1 MESSRI
7 FVKNLPNTASVE
19 SLRKHFSR
27 EHDPTTLKFLP
38 DRGIAFVG
46 YKDHET
52 AIKAANFYNR
62 TYVGQCKLSVTVARP
77 LGPVR
82 PPSQKTNPP
91 ANANP
96 ETTNQ
101 NSDVSRKRKRDAGG
115 HAQKNTGI
123 QEPEPPA
130 KKLAVPPAVAV
141 SDDDWL
147 RSRTNRLLD
156 LVDPGELEA
165 EQSNPTKRAEGA
177 SEISAPND
185 EAESHDTESQ
195 GQDEEPRGP
204 AVERIKQTARLY
216 VRNLAFST
224 TEADLW
230 ELFGQFGGLEEVRH
244 AHAVNFPLC
253 SLRDEA
259 HDRDI

>member
-7 FVKNLPNTASVE
+7 FVKNVPNTTSGE

-27 EHDPTTLKFLP
+27 KHDPTTLRFLP

-52 AIKAANFYNR
+52 AVKAADFYNR
-62 TYVGQCKLSVTVARP
+62 TFVGQCKLSVEVARP
-77 LGPVR
+77 LDPVR
-82 PPSQKTNPP
+82 PQSQRRNPP
-91 ANANP
+91 AKANP
-96 ETTNQ
+96 DTTSQ
-101 NSDVSRKRKRDAGG
+101 NNDVSRKRKRDTGKDT
-115 HAQKNTGI
+115 QKKPRV
-123 QEPEPPA
+123 QESNPPV
-130 KKLAVPPAVAV
+130 KMLAVPPTMAI

-156 LVDPGELEA
+156 LVDPGELDA
-165 EQSNPTKRAEGA
+165 EQSEPTKYAEGT
-177 SEISAPND
+177 SEIPEPKD
-185 EAESHDTESQ
+185 EVESRDAESQ
-195 GQDEEPRGP
+195 GQDEESREPT
-204 AVERIKQTARLY
+204 VERIKRTARLY

-244 AHAVNFPLC
+244 ANAVNFPSC
-253 SLRDEA
+253 SLSDEA